1 MILLPISL
9 PMTKVRKDFA
19 DFNQLDTL
27 IGKEVV
33 AEGNLRSEGDIQ
45 INGQFVGTIETSQ
58 DAIIGEHAKVKA
70 DITARNIYVSGEVEG
85 DINASERLEILETGR
100 VHGNVASQA
109 MSIEPGGILKGSSTM
124 QETAETAPAAQP
136 TYEVEEEKE

>member
-1 MILLPISL
+1 MA
-9 PMTKVRKDFA
+9 KDRKDFA
-19 DFNQLDTL
+19 DSNQPDTL

-33 AEGNLRSEGDIQ
+33 AEGSLESEGDVQ
-45 INGQFVGTIETSQ
+45 INGQFTGTIETTQ
-58 DAIIGEHAKVKA
+58 DIIIGEHAKVKA
-70 DITARNIYVSGEVEG
+70 NITAVNVYVAGEVEG
-85 DINASERLEILETGR
+85 DIQATERLQILETGR

-124 QETAETAPAAQP
+124 QETAEQAPAAQP

>member
-1 MILLPISL
+1 MA
-9 PMTKVRKDFA
+9 KDRKDFA
-19 DFNQLDTL
+19 DFNQPDTL

-33 AEGNLRSEGDIQ
+33 AEGTLNSEGDIQ
-45 INGQFVGTIETSQ
+45 INGQFEGKVEAAGDVIV
-58 DAIIGEHAKVKA
+58 GEHAKVKA
-70 DITARNIYVSGEVEG
+70 DIKANNVYVSGEVEG
-85 DINASERLEILETGR
+85 NIQATERLEILETGR
-100 VHGNVASQA
+100 VNGNVTSQA